1 MSRAG
6 QSTVA
11 GHRCFGIEAGVQPK
25 RRRFVGHIVRLVVV
39 MLQEHMVVVFGR
51 R

>member
-1 MSRAG
+1 MHWAG
-6 QSTVA
+6 QSIGA

-39 MLQEHMVVVFGR
+39 LQGHMVVVFGKR
-51 R
+51 